1 MLCYS
6 LLEKRGDCIKK
17 YINWNLYSDGKL
29 VVENNNIEC
38 EYEENNFIK
47 YVENNDTFNVVNLK
61 DNEFTRE
68 NNDFIFKIDF
78 KNNEFS
84 YLLKEKNITLNDKL
98 ICNIIKEKDYIKLI
112 YQLDE
117 EEKELVIQIL

>member
-47 YVENNDTFNVVNLK
+47 SSVCCLFNPFIFVNSIPELQMQRLQDRCK
-61 DNEFTRE
+61 HNKELLDKFINLWMPRE
-68 NNDFIFKIDF
+68 EEYYNSYDFITNSD
-78 KNNEFS
+78 
-84 YLLKEKNITLNDKL
+84 L
-98 ICNIIKEKDYIKLI
+98 I
-112 YQLDE
+112 
-117 EEKELVIQIL
+117 V